1 MASFAY
7 MTVLR
12 HCNVKPKGTLQTE
25 RSSPRILDNAQ
36 FEVNLTK
43 RLQISTM
50 FLTTSSAVRGV
61 FFVIMTLNFFVTC
74 DVSHLDA
81 RGHRS
86 VQEKAIQLN
95 NYVDTTRQLRE
106 KRLMQRL
113 FPEPETVENPLRTAQ
128 VVRVS
133 MNDFDE
139 TFEPDIS
146 PEKLEEVSF
155 GMSRGVV
162 STASILNGC
171 SYGKFRFGEFQVT
184 TERTYRKPIIEKV
197 PVTNINIEAEVED
210 FYKGLISESDLFKL
224 AKEEFVLL
232 HTNYTS
238 FPEFVFMVFPVL
250 ISKPVYEDER
260 YSFFDS
266 EYIID
271 VGNMVRAVGYQI
283 GLTES
288 GEGNYT
294 DADVTGHMGWRMVD
308 EVPSKE
314 KVVNKKCF
322 NAVKSWQL
330 GWYSD
335 RHKTVRPRRMGQKYE
350 VELVPV
356 AQYSEIKP
364 DDEEASV
371 IVKIPN
377 LNSLGD
383 LFIFFNSKRG
393 INAGTNQF
401 LNMVGIY
408 RGDFNSTSYALA
420 GLNVGESYTVENFNN
435 EGTVLTITCSSL
447 FINYFLALPL
457 TDLAKILV
465 SVSIN

>member
-1 MASFAY
+1 
-7 MTVLR
+7 MTVLCHR
-12 HCNVKPKGTLQTE
+12 NVKAKGTLQRE
-25 RSSPRILDNAQ
+25 RSSPRILDIAH

-50 FLTTSSAVRGV
+50 FLTTSSAARGV
-61 FFVIMTLNFFVTC
+61 IFVIMTLNFFVTC

-81 RGHRS
+81 RGRGS
-86 VQEKAIQLN
+86 VQEKALQLDDSL
-95 NYVDTTRQLRE
+95 YTTRQLRE

-113 FPEPETVENPLRTAQ
+113 FPEPDQTEEYPLHTAQ

-146 PEKLEEVSF
+146 PEKLEELSF
-155 GMSRGVV
+155 GMGRGVV

-197 PVTNINIEAEVED
+197 PVTNIKIEAEVQD
-210 FYKGLISESDLFKL
+210 FYKGLISESDLFEL
-224 AKEEFVLL
+224 AKKEFVLL

-238 FPEFVFMVFPVL
+238 LPEFVFMVFPVL
-250 ISKPVYEDER
+250 IDKPVYEDER

-266 EYIID
+266 DYITD
-271 VGNMVRAVGYQI
+271 VGNMVRAVGHQI

-288 GEGNYT
+288 GEGNFT
-294 DADVTGHMGWRMVD
+294 DADVTGHMGWRMED

-408 RGDFNSTSYALA
+408 RGGSNSTSYALA

-435 EGTVLTITCSSL
+435 DGTVLTITCSSL